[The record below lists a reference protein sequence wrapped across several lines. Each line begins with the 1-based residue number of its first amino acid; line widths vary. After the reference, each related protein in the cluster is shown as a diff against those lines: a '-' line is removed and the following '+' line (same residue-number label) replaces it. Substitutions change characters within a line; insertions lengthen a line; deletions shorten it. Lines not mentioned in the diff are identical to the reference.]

1 MTALPWLLAG
11 VLALPAA
18 TAATAPAAKLR
29 VEGAPVAGKPFV
41 ATVTARRNGK
51 PASGLRLRVLFTRP
65 GRRVAVAAR
74 SLGRGRYRVI
84 TVLRVPGRWRYDV
97 RLGRASLGR
106 GSLSVASPPLSRLPG
121 AAAFRVCADAGPFW
135 PTMTVAVD
143 GAAVWVACKESGKLQ
158 RVDAATGAVRAT
170 IALPGSTPI
179 AVVAGLGS
187 IWALDG
193 PPGTLYR
200 IDPATNRIAARS
212 TLGVARPYNLWIGAG
227 AVWSVDD
234 SSGVVLKIDP
244 VTLQIVAR
252 IPVGDGP
259 ADLVF
264 QGTDCWV
271 INHRDL
277 KLVRIDTRTSAAR
290 TLAVIPGDA
299 PERMAWAAGRL
310 WITGRGTGLIQVD
323 PATGAAVATV
333 GLGPAGGIDV
343 IEHDGALIVPARA
356 SDATQTGF
364 PRLAAVVRVDPAT
377 RAMTTISTAS
387 GRLDVHGLA
396 AAGPVVWLADN
407 TNGVLYRLPG

>member
-11 VLALPAA
+11 VLALPAS
-18 TAATAPAAKLR
+18 AAPTAKLR
-29 VEGAPVAGKPFV
+29 VEGVPVAGKPFT
-41 ATVTARRNGK
+41 ATATARRNGK
-51 PASGLRLRVLFTRP
+51 PASGLRLRVLFTRS
-65 GRRVAVAAR
+65 GRRVAVAAH
-74 SLGRGRYRVI
+74 SVGRGRYRVRA
-84 TVLRVPGRWRYDV
+84 VLGAPGRWRYDV
-97 RLGRASLGR
+97 RAGRRSLGR
-106 GSLSVASPPLSRLPG
+106 GSLSVASPPLSRLSG
-121 AAAFRVCADAGPFW
+121 AAAFRVCAGAGPFW
-135 PTMTVAVD
+135 PTMTLAVD
-143 GAAVWVACKESGKLQ
+143 GAAVWVACKENGKLQ
-158 RVDAATGAVRAT
+158 RVDAATGTVRAT

-200 IDPATNRIAARS
+200 IDPATNRVAARNV
-212 TLGVARPYNLWIGAG
+212 LGVARPYNLWIGAG
-227 AVWSVDD
+227 SVWSVDD
-234 SSGVVLKIDP
+234 SSGDVLKIDP
-244 VTLQIVAR
+244 VTLQLVAR

-277 KLVRIDTRTSAAR
+277 KLVKIDTRTSTAR
-290 TLAVIPGDA
+290 TLAVVPGDA
-299 PERMAWAAGRL
+299 PERMAWAAGWL

-343 IEHDGALIVPARA
+343 IEHGGALWVPARA
-356 SDATQTGF
+356 SEANQSGF
-364 PRLAAVVRVDPAT
+364 PRLATVVRVDPTT
-377 RAMTTISTAS
+377 RASITVASAS

-396 AAGPVVWLADN
+396 AAGSVVWLADN